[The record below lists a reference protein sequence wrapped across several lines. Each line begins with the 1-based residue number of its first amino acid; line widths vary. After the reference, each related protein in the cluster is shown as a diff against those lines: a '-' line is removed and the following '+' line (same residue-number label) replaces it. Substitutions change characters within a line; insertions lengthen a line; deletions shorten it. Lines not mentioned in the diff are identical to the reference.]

1 MYGREYSGRELRFE
15 ASGGLLHYS
24 LVMRDKE
31 TDSYWSLM
39 SGEALAGELKGT
51 RLVELPVGVKT
62 QWKDWV
68 AEHPGTLVLSVDG
81 VEHEEINRYEE
92 YFSSDEGFRGS
103 TAEDDRLP
111 TKAPIYSFQLDGRP
125 YAVPFSAIESGAA
138 FRAGDEWIFAYRP
151 PGAAILHST
160 VAFRSSGDGFERRDG
175 AWHHLPSG
183 ARFDPAASAF
193 ADGAQGVSPLNG
205 FDTFWFNWSMNHP
218 DSVILTAAE

>member
-1 MYGREYSGRELRFE
+1 M
-15 ASGGLLHYS
+15 HYS

-39 SGEALAGELKGT
+39 SGEALAGELEGE
-51 RLVELPVGVKT
+51 RLVELPVGIKT

-68 AEHPGTLVLSVDG
+68 AEHPDTLVLSVEG
-81 VEHEEINRYEE
+81 VEHEERNHYEE
-92 YFSSDEGFRGS
+92 YFKSDEGFRGS

-111 TKAPIYSFQLDGRP
+111 TKAPIFSFQLDGRP

-138 FRAGDEWIFAYRP
+138 FRAGDEWVFAYRS
-151 PGAAILHST
+151 PGAAIMHST
-160 VAFRSSGDGFERRDG
+160 VAFRSKGEGFEQRDG

-183 ARFDPAASAF
+183 ARFDPVAGAF
-193 ADGAQGVSPLNG
+193 EARAPGVNPLNG

-218 DSVILTAAE
+218 DSMILAGSE